1 MRLFAFVATIT
12 FAAQYGVCNPALFI
26 STSTAQPLNASQMFS
41 SISDPFAVELSA
53 GATASGLTPQTPA
66 APQPVET
73 SSTFAL
79 DVPSTFT
86 MGSIDRIVFQRGT
99 VLEDPVPPGGSIF
112 FVGTQD
118 EAPEPPTW
126 GCVGG
131 VLALLGL
138 ATYRERRIRGA
149 GAGRPQV

>member
-1 MRLFAFVATIT
+1 MNRH
-12 FAAQYGVCNPALFI
+12 AQVTLEGCFEGNTV
-26 STSTAQPLNASQMFS
+26 
-41 SISDPFAVELSA
+41 
-53 GATASGLTPQTPA
+53 
-66 APQPVET
+66 APQSVET

-86 MGSIDRIVFQRGT
+86 MGSIDRRVSQWGT
-99 VLEDPVPPGGSIF
+99 VLEDPMPQGGSIF

-138 ATYRERRIRGA
+138 ATYRGRCIRGA
-149 GAGRPQV
+149 GADPPQV